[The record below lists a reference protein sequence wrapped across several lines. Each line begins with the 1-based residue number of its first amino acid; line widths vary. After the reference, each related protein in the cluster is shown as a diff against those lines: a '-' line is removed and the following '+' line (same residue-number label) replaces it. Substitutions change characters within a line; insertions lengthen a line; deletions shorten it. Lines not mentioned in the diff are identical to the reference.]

1 MIVRNIGDEVKFQE
15 WHYGKIIEI
24 NGNLATVK
32 TSTGITVIKDIAEL
46 RTNKQIPKYIDFWG
60 NRYRVRIKGKL
71 IGYFVTQKEAV
82 KARDKYLKE
91 VK

>member
-60 NRYRVRIKGKL
+60 NRYRVRIKGEL
-71 IGYFVTQKEAV
+71 IGYYMTVEEAI
-82 KARDKYLKE
+82 KARDKKIE
-91 VK
+91 KSK

>member
-32 TSTGITVIKDIAEL
+32 TSTGITVIKDISEL
-46 RTNKQIPKYIDFWG
+46 RSNKQIPKHIDFWG

-71 IGYFVTQKEAV
+71 IGYFVTQEEAV
-82 KARDKYLKE
+82 KVRDEYLK
-91 VK
+91 KAK